1 MPFTPFHLGAA
12 LIVKPAAQRNF
23 SVLSFGLAQLAMDIE
38 PMVGM
43 IRNSDVL
50 HGPSHTVIGALFIAF
65 IVAWMAPS
73 ICNLI
78 LRRYN
83 LEVRF
88 LGLEWLQEPDSVT
101 RTAVM
106 TGAFFGT
113 LSHIILDSLMH
124 FDIHPLAPFS
134 DANPLLNRVSV
145 DGLYQLCTVAVLVG
159 VAAWLAL
166 KWMGRAVPELHRG
179 E

>member
-1 MPFTPFHLGAA
+1 MGAA
-12 LIVKPAAQRNF
+12 LIVKPTAQRNF
-23 SVLSFGLAQLAMDIE
+23 SVLSFGVAQLAMDIE

-43 IRNSDVL
+43 IRNSDIL
-50 HGPSHTVIGALFIAF
+50 HGPSHTVLGALLIAF
-65 IVAWMAPS
+65 IVAWMAPP

-88 LGLEWLQEPDSVT
+88 LGLEWLQEPHSVT

-134 DANPLLNRVSV
+134 DANPLLNLVSV
-145 DGLYQLCTVAVLVG
+145 DGVYQLCTVAVLVG
-159 VAAWLAL
+159 VAAWLVL
-166 KWMGRAVPELHRG
+166 KWMRRG
-179 E
+179 IAKAHSGE